1 MLTLLNLK
9 IKMDP
14 ATFFPIL
21 GTIFSVCLSFSP
33 TVPFIQVFQHK
44 EKIDILP
51 EGMLLCQLMN
61 RLLWCSVW
69 ILTKRLIPFINAIVG
84 IFITSVFL
92 ILYLY
97 LYYNRICLK
106 AFTKSFF
113 LICFECLI
121 VGGAVLYKNVQVVS
135 VSAMIFN
142 VAMYIAPGQK
152 IIRVIKEKNYKL
164 IPIRSTI
171 VSILCSGSWLM
182 YGITIN
188 LVAQI
193 VPNALGLF
201 FSILNTLAWIYFYIN
216 RDKGKEEETF
226 AVIHNSDN

>member
-1 MLTLLNLK
+1 MHIIKL
-9 IKMDP
+9 KMDP
-14 ATFFPIL
+14 ATYFPIL

-33 TVPFIQVFQHK
+33 TVPFVQVFQHK

-69 ILTKRLIPFINAIVG
+69 ILTKRLIPFINAITG

-97 LYYNRICLK
+97 LYYNRICFK
-106 AFTKSFF
+106 AFTKSCLLIFF
-113 LICFECLI
+113 ELLI
-121 VGGAVLYKNVQVVS
+121 VGGAVFYNDEKVVS
-135 VSAMIFN
+135 TLAMIFN
-142 VAMYIAPGQK
+142 VAMYVAPGQK
-152 IIRVIKEKNYKL
+152 ILRVIKEKNYKL

-182 YGITIN
+182 YGIVIN
-188 LVAQI
+188 LFAQI
-193 VPNALGLF
+193 LPNALGLF

-226 AVIHNSDN
+226 AVIHNSD

>member
-1 MLTLLNLK
+1 MDIK
-9 IKMDP
+9 INMDP
-14 ATFFPIL
+14 ATYFPIL

-33 TVPFIQVFQHK
+33 TVPFIQVFQYK
-44 EKIDILP
+44 EKIEILP

-69 ILTKRLIPFINAIVG
+69 ILTKRLIPFINAAVG
-84 IFITSVFL
+84 IFITSVF
-92 ILYLY
+92 ITLYLY
-97 LYYNRICLK
+97 LYYNRKCFQTFIK
-106 AFTKSFF
+106 F
-113 LICFECLI
+113 LILMCFEFGI
-121 VGGAVLYKNVQVVS
+121 IGGAVMYKDEKVVS
-135 VSAMIFN
+135 LLAMIFN

-188 LVAQI
+188 LFAQI

-216 RDKGKEEETF
+216 RDNDKNKEAETF
-226 AVIHNSDN
+226 AVIHNNYN

>member
-1 MLTLLNLK
+1 MHIN

-14 ATFFPIL
+14 ATYFPIL

-33 TVPFIQVFQHK
+33 TVPFIQVFQNK

-51 EGMLLCQLMN
+51 EGMLLCQLLN

-69 ILTKRLIPFINAIVG
+69 ILTKRLIPFINAAVG
-84 IFITSVFL
+84 IFITSVFI
-92 ILYLY
+92 ILYIY
-97 LYYNRICLK
+97 LYYNRKCFQT
-106 AFTKSFF
+106 FTKFLI
-113 LICFECLI
+113 LICFEFGI
-121 VGGAVLYKNVQVVS
+121 IGGAVFYKDEKVVS
-135 VSAMIFN
+135 SLAMIFN

-152 IIRVIKEKNYKL
+152 ILRVIKEKNYKL

-188 LVAQI
+188 LFAQI
-193 VPNALGLF
+193 VPNAIGLF
-201 FSILNTLAWIYFYIN
+201 FSILNTLAWIYFFIN
-216 RDKGKEEETF
+216 RDKDKNKEDETF
-226 AVIHNSDN
+226 AVIHNNYN

>member
-1 MLTLLNLK
+1 MHLIK

-14 ATFFPIL
+14 ATYFPIF

-33 TVPFIQVFQHK
+33 TVPFIQVFQRK
-44 EKIDILP
+44 EKIEILP

-84 IFITSVFL
+84 IFITTVFL

-97 LYYNRICLK
+97 LYYHRICFK
-106 AFTKSFF
+106 TFTKSFL
-113 LICFECLI
+113 LICFELLI
-121 VGGAVLYKNVQVVS
+121 VGGAVFYNDEKVVS
-135 VSAMIFN
+135 TLAMIFN

-188 LVAQI
+188 LFAQI
-193 VPNALGLF
+193 LPNALGLF
-201 FSILNTLAWIYFYIN
+201 FSILNTLAWGYFYVN

-226 AVIHNSDN
+226 AVIHNTD

>member
-1 MLTLLNLK
+1 MHIIKL
-9 IKMDP
+9 KMDP
-14 ATFFPIL
+14 ATYFPIL

-33 TVPFIQVFQHK
+33 TVPFIQVFKYK

-69 ILTKRLIPFINAIVG
+69 ILTSRLIPFINAFVG
-84 IFITSVFL
+84 IIITSVFL
-92 ILYLY
+92 VLYLY
-97 LYYNRICLK
+97 LYYHRICFK
-106 AFTKSFF
+106 TFTKGF
-113 LICFECLI
+113 LLLCFELLI
-121 VGGAVLYKNVQVVS
+121 VGGAVFSKNEKVVS
-135 VSAMIFN
+135 TLAMIFN

-182 YGITIN
+182 YGIVIN
-188 LVAQI
+188 LFAQI

-226 AVIHNSDN
+226 AVIHNAE